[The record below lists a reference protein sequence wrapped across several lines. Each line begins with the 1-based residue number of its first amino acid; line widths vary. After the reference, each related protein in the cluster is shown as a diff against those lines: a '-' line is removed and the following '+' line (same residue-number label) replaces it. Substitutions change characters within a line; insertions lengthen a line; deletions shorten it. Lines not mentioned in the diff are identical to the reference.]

1 MTLVSVPDRHLVAI
15 GAHDG
20 SADDPLL
27 VAWSD
32 QEDNTTWAA
41 AAANTAGS
49 QRLAIGT
56 RLMGAVLTRDQI
68 LIWSDD
74 AVYSMEFQGPPYTF
88 GFRLLTTGAGLIAQ
102 NAVVEQNGVVYWM
115 SPTNFFVYDGSVTS
129 LPSPVHDYVYDDLNS
144 TVAPFISAGRNQRF
158 EELLW
163 FYASADSAENDRF
176 VGLNYKSGEWQLGNL
191 ERTNWHDELSWNN
204 NPIALDASG
213 NLYYHETGV
222 DDHGSAMS
230 SSIETGAFE
239 VPETGEFLF
248 VVDKLITDATI
259 TGSLSITFYTRKYPG
274 DTEITKG
281 PYTINSSTTKL
292 SVRLRGRQ
300 LRFKLESTNIG
311 DFWKWGVARIQ
322 FRPDSKR

>member
-1 MTLVSVPDRHLVAI
+1 M
-15 GAHDG
+15 
-20 SADDPLL
+20 
-27 VAWSD
+27 
-32 QEDNTTWAA
+32 
-41 AAANTAGS
+41 
-49 QRLAIGT
+49 
-56 RLMGAVLTRDQI
+56 
-68 LIWSDD
+68 
-74 AVYSMEFQGPPYTF
+74 
-88 GFRLLTTGAGLIAQ
+88 
-102 NAVVEQNGVVYWM
+102 
-115 SPTNFFVYDGSVTS
+115 
-129 LPSPVHDYVYDDLNS
+129 YDDLNS
-144 TVAPFISAGRNQRF
+144 TVAPFIAAGRNQRF

-176 VGLNYKSGEWQLGNL
+176 VGVNYKSGEWQLGNL

-274 DTEITKG
+274 ATEITKG

-300 LRFKLESTNIG
+300 LRFKLESTGIG

-322 FRPDSKR
+322 FRPDSRR